1 MSTPVPPHD
10 EPLAVEDFRSLRR
23 WLVVL
28 GVIAAI
34 ATAIAIYA
42 LLQANDSEDQK
53 ADRERVVVLERQLRS
68 RLAEVD
74 RRLGKTS
81 EESDVRRLQRRGAE
95 ETDVTK
101 LDKRLRRVENDATDA
116 VDTAADS
123 GQELVRIDRRLDI
136 LARRVAALRRR

>member
-23 WLVVL
+23 WLVIL
-28 GVIAAI
+28 GAIAAV

-42 LLQANDSEDQK
+42 LVQATESENEK
-53 ADRERVVVLERQLRS
+53 ADRDRVVVLERQLRS

-74 RRLGKTS
+74 RRLGKAS

-95 ETDVTK
+95 EADVNK
-101 LDKRLRRVENDATDA
+101 LDRRLRRVENDVTDA

-123 GQELVRIDRRLDI
+123 GQALVRIDRRLDI